1 MKVYFVFFI
10 SGIAGIPF
18 SVFNST
24 DLEIPELFI
33 PELFNL
39 TEPDGMNEMV
49 GDEIPELFIPEL
61 LNLTE
66 PDGMNEMAGGDDA
79 YEWLTNNKLNK
90 KRMKTRMKEQKK
102 TQMKNDNLNHPNN
115 DCMYPDIIVHAGDI
129 IDGISI
135 NDGGFYRLFGNDG
148 GSPYCINLGD
158 DEFVTGIMF
167 GFHTHR
173 YWATWSGG
181 SRNIDRGHLCGLRI
195 YTNQNI
201 FGPFASWHNQCGK
214 LGYVPNSM
222 FQFKVPIQTTLES
235 FLQTN
240 STISA
245 KGMLVIKT

>member
-10 SGIAGIPF
+10 GGIAGYPF

-24 DLEIPELFI
+24 DYEIPEIFNSTG
-33 PELFNL
+33 PEGSFV
-39 TEPDGMNEMV
+39 DGKWV
-49 GDEIPELFIPEL
+49 P
-61 LNLTE
+61 
-66 PDGMNEMAGGDDA
+66 
-79 YEWLTNNKLNK
+79 YEWKK
-90 KRMKTRMKEQKK
+90 KRDK
-102 TQMKNDNLNHPNN
+102 LIGPPSLYN
-115 DCMYPDIIVHAGDI
+115 DCKNPDIIVYASDI

-181 SRNIDRGHLCGLRI
+181 SPNIDRGHLCGLRI

-201 FGPFASWHNQCGK
+201 FGPFASWHSQCGK
-214 LGYVPNSM
+214 LVVQPSYVPNSM
-222 FQFKVPIQTTLES
+222 FRFNVPIQTTLES

>member
-1 MKVYFVFFI
+1 MKVYCIFFI
-10 SGIAGIPF
+10 SGIAGNPF

-90 KRMKTRMKEQKK
+90 KRMKTRMK
-102 TQMKNDNLNHPNN
+102 NDNLNHPNN
-115 DCMYPDIIVHAGDI
+115 DCTHPDIIVHAGDI

-201 FGPFASWHNQCGK
+201 FGPFASWHSQCGK
-214 LGYVPNSM
+214 LGFVPNSM
-222 FQFKVPIQTTLES
+222 FRFNVPIQTTLES